1 MTDQM
6 TEPEQMTE
14 TDQINDKFYIIEKN
28 NYIYD
33 IRFESKKVK
42 PIKVGTRVHYKNL
55 IKGTK
60 YSIKVNLYLDDSWA
74 EYTGVFVEN
83 NDGNLTFTNVTIDNI
98 DRCDI
103 NIHTSEPY
111 CFSLIQ

>member
-42 PIKVGTRVHYKNL
+42 PIKVGTRNQ
-55 IKGTK
+55 
-60 YSIKVNLYLDDSWA
+60 
-74 EYTGVFVEN
+74 VF
-83 NDGNLTFTNVTIDNI
+83 D
-98 DRCDI
+98 
-103 NIHTSEPY
+103 
-111 CFSLIQ
+111 

>member
-1 MTDQM
+1 MT
-6 TEPEQMTE
+6 EQMTE
-14 TDQINDKFYIIEKN
+14 TDQINDKFYIIEK
-28 NYIYD
+28 YIYD
-33 IRFESKKVK
+33 IINVETKVETK
-42 PIKVGTRVHYKNL
+42 VHYKNL

-83 NDGNLTFTNVTIDNI
+83 NEGNLTFTNVTIDNI